1 MYDSIVNKKAKS
13 KKEDGECLKVTLNQI
28 ESGEDEVIIN
38 YLAMT
43 REVEDVIRAAG
54 GREEKIPCTS
64 CVSCGSDAGGDSKYM
79 VSVGCVLY
87 AESVDR
93 VTYIYTAD
101 GVYKTPC
108 TLQHLELAYGGR
120 GFFRCSKSMIIN
132 IYRIS
137 ELRSESGGRINA
149 AMENGEHVI
158 ISRKYA
164 KSFRRELRGEE

>member
-1 MYDSIVNKKAKS
+1 MKI
-13 KKEDGECLKVTLNQI
+13 TLNQK

-38 YLAMT
+38 YTEMNH
-43 REVEDVIRAAG
+43 EIEDVIRAAG
-54 GREEKIPCTS
+54 GREEKIPCS
-64 CVSCGSDAGGDSKYM
+64 SGDAKYM
-79 VSVGCVLY
+79 LPVRSVLY

-93 VTYIYTAD
+93 VTFIYTAE
-101 GVYKTPC
+101 GVYKTPY
-108 TLQHLELAYGGR
+108 TLQNLELTYSDK

-137 ELRSESGGRINA
+137 ELRSEAGGRINV